1 MNKFSLYVRLL
12 YFVVFVFITVLFLF
26 SPRIIVVHFINGIPD
41 GYDNRILLS
50 VFFVISVFIGEV
62 SIFFSKYYRKKEN
75 TQDFPLLF
83 PGEIRFLQVY
93 LLINLAFSCAMIQQ
107 VLTS

>member
-26 SPRIIVVHFINGIPD
+26 SPRVIVVHFINGIPD
-41 GYDNRILLS
+41 GYDNRILLYVS
-50 VFFVISVFIGEV
+50 FVISVFIGEV

-75 TQDFPLLF
+75 TKSSRYFSQVKLDFF
-83 PGEIRFLQVY
+83 RFIY
-93 LLINLAFSCAMIQQ
+93 
-107 VLTS
+107 

>member
-41 GYDNRILLS
+41 GYDNRILLY

-62 SIFFSKYYRKKEN
+62 SIFFQSIIEKKRIHKGSRYFS
-75 TQDFPLLF
+75 QVKLDFF
-83 PGEIRFLQVY
+83 RFIY
-93 LLINLAFSCAMIQQ
+93 
-107 VLTS
+107 

>member
-26 SPRIIVVHFINGIPD
+26 SPRVIVVHFINGIPD
-41 GYDNRILLS
+41 GYDNRILLYVS
-50 VFFVISVFIGEV
+50 FVFIGEV

-75 TQDFPLLF
+75 TQEFPLLF
-83 PGEIRFLQVY
+83 PGEIRFL
-93 LLINLAFSCAMIQQ
+93 
-107 VLTS
+107 

>member
-41 GYDNRILLS
+41 GYDNRILLY

-62 SIFFSKYYRKKEN
+62 SIFFQSIIEKKRIHKSSRYFS
-75 TQDFPLLF
+75 QVKLDFF
-83 PGEIRFLQVY
+83 RFIY
-93 LLINLAFSCAMIQQ
+93 
-107 VLTS
+107 

>member
-26 SPRIIVVHFINGIPD
+26 SPKIIVVHFINGIPD
-41 GYDNRILLS
+41 GYDNRILLY

-62 SIFFSKYYRKKEN
+62 SIFFQNIIEKKTIHKSFRN
-75 TQDFPLLF
+75 FSQVKLDFF
-83 PGEIRFLQVY
+83 RFIY
-93 LLINLAFSCAMIQQ
+93 
-107 VLTS
+107 

>member
-12 YFVVFVFITVLFLF
+12 YFLVFVVATALFLF
-26 SPRIIVVHFINGIPD
+26 SPEIIVVHFNNGIPD
-41 GYDNRILLS
+41 GYDNRIFLY
-50 VFFVISVFIGEV
+50 VFFIISVLIGEI
-62 SIFFSKYYRKKEN
+62 SIFFSKYYRKKGN
-75 TQDFPLLF
+75 TQEFPLLF

-93 LLINLAFSCAMIQQ
+93 LLINLAFICAMIQQ

>member
-12 YFVVFVFITVLFLF
+12 YFVVFVFATVLFLF
-26 SPRIIVVHFINGIPD
+26 SPEIIVVHFNNGIPD
-41 GYDNRILLS
+41 EYDNRMFLY
-50 VFFVISVFIGEV
+50 VFFIISVLIGEI

-75 TQDFPLLF
+75 TQEFPLLF

-93 LLINLAFSCAMIQQ
+93 LLINLAFICAMIQQ